1 MSDRLPDRVLATV
14 TCADRRGL
22 VADVAGVFA
31 RRGTNIL
38 ESGHYTD
45 PETRRFFMR
54 VLAETHGVEI
64 GALKA
69 DFDALAFGTDMQ
81 ARLYDPLTRPRV
93 LLLASKQLHC
103 VNDLL
108 FRWRHADL
116 FMDVAAVAS
125 NHTDPA
131 ALAEAFGAPFR
142 HLPVT
147 AETRPEQEAAILA
160 LAEESG
166 AELVVLA
173 RYMQVLSPGLT
184 RALAGRCINIHHS
197 FLPSFKGARPYHQA
211 HARGVKLIGATAHF
225 VTEDLDEG
233 PIIAQDALHVDH
245 AHTAEDLVAVGRDV
259 ECQVLARAVKAW
271 TERRVFLNGAKTVV
285 LR

>member
-1 MSDRLPDRVLATV
+1 MSDHVPGRVLATV

-31 RRGTNIL
+31 RRGCNIL
-38 ESGHYTD
+38 ESGHFTD
-45 PETRRFFMR
+45 PQSRRFFMR
-54 VLAETHGVEI
+54 VLAETGGVEL
-64 GALKA
+64 GALRA
-69 DFDALAFGTDMQ
+69 DFAALAFGTDLT
-81 ARLYDPLTRPRV
+81 ASLHDPLARPKV
-93 LLLASKQLHC
+93 LLLASKSLHC
-103 VNDLL
+103 LNDLL
-108 FRWRHADL
+108 FRWRHGDL
-116 FMDVAAVAS
+116 FMEVAAVGS
-125 NHTDPA
+125 NHPDA
-131 ALAEAFGAPFR
+131 APLAEAFGAPFR

-147 AETRPEQEAAILA
+147 AQTRPEQEAAILA
-160 LAEESG
+160 LAEASG

-173 RYMQVLSPGLT
+173 RYMQVLSPELT
-184 RALAGRCINIHHS
+184 RALSGRCINIHHS
-197 FLPSFKGARPYHQA
+197 FLPSFKGAKPYHQA

-245 AHTAEDLVAVGRDV
+245 AHSADDLVAVGRDV

>member
-81 ARLYDPLTRPRV
+81 ARLYDPLSRPRV
-93 LLLASKQLHC
+93 LLR
-103 VNDLL
+103 VD
-108 FRWRHADL
+108 RGWRDEPGFVVGADAD
-116 FMDVAAVAS
+116 F
-125 NHTDPA
+125 
-131 ALAEAFGAPFR
+131 PF
-142 HLPVT
+142 P
-147 AETRPEQEAAILA
+147 
-160 LAEESG
+160 
-166 AELVVLA
+166 
-173 RYMQVLSPGLT
+173 
-184 RALAGRCINIHHS
+184 
-197 FLPSFKGARPYHQA
+197 
-211 HARGVKLIGATAHF
+211 
-225 VTEDLDEG
+225 DE
-233 PIIAQDALHVDH
+233 P
-245 AHTAEDLVAVGRDV
+245 
-259 ECQVLARAVKAW
+259 
-271 TERRVFLNGAKTVV
+271 
-285 LR
+285 